1 MNHIYAVEV
10 NPGIVSLVR
19 DYSTYDGGIY
29 KDYSNVHVNVDEGR
43 SYVRR
48 SNQKY
53 DIIMLDLPVTKTSQ
67 GTFGYALAENYLFTT
82 DSFKDYIDHLD
93 DNGFLAIIAHSQLEI
108 YRLISIAFKVL
119 GAQGLSAQEIMDR
132 IAVVGGMDANHNHS
146 ALPIF
151 MLKKTPITQD
161 QSSLINV
168 KAAQLGLMASFVPY
182 SNSETYASFDPVLKA
197 LYDSTPI
204 EQLISSAPFDMT
216 ASTDDNP
223 FFYKFDLGIPST
235 LLPLFAGAVVLSVV
249 VSILYM
255 NNRRRR
261 ETIYSNDTLKVLKSK
276 YSMFRLFYF
285 ASIGL
290 GFMLIEVAL
299 IQKFVLFL
307 GQPTFAIAVSLFAL
321 LLASGLGSFSSRKWR
336 DGKEHNAFKVALVI
350 AVITIAYILALPF
363 VFNAFLS
370 YTPIARFVIS
380 FALIFPIG
388 FLMGMPFPTILGHFR
403 KESENDVA
411 WMWCINGA
419 FSVLGGVFALIV
431 AMLSGYNIVLLSGA
445 LAYLGV
451 FLAGRIHEQNN
462 APGKVKWVNPRKM
475 QSRK

>member
-1 MNHIYAVEV
+1 M
-10 NPGIVSLVR
+10 G
-19 DYSTYDGGIY
+19 
-29 KDYSNVHVNVDEGR
+29 
-43 SYVRR
+43 
-48 SNQKY
+48 
-53 DIIMLDLPVTKTSQ
+53 
-67 GTFGYALAENYLFTT
+67 
-82 DSFKDYIDHLD
+82 
-93 DNGFLAIIAHSQLEI
+93 
-108 YRLISIAFKVL
+108 
-119 GAQGLSAQEIMDR
+119 R
-132 IAVVGGMDANHNHS
+132 IAVVGGMDANHDHS

-235 LLPLFAGAVVLSVV
+235 LLPLFAGAIVLILV
-249 VSILYM
+249 VSTLYI

-261 ETIYSNDTLKVLKSK
+261 ETIYSNHTLKVLKSQ

-307 GQPTFAIAVSLFAL
+307 GQPTFAIAFSLFAL
-321 LLASGLGSFSSRKWR
+321 LLASGLGSFSSSKWR
-336 DGKEHNAFKVALVI
+336 DGKEHNAFKVA
-350 AVITIAYILALPF
+350 
-363 VFNAFLS
+363 
-370 YTPIARFVIS
+370 
-380 FALIFPIG
+380 
-388 FLMGMPFPTILGHFR
+388 
-403 KESENDVA
+403 
-411 WMWCINGA
+411 
-419 FSVLGGVFALIV
+419 
-431 AMLSGYNIVLLSGA
+431 
-445 LAYLGV
+445 
-451 FLAGRIHEQNN
+451 
-462 APGKVKWVNPRKM
+462 
-475 QSRK
+475 